1 MTGSLVGTGWVA
13 MGVHYFGPFQLDE
26 DARRLS
32 HLGEPV
38 PLTAKVFDTL
48 SVLVRNHGRV
58 LDKEELLS
66 AIWPGTTV
74 EEANLTQNVFTLRKV
89 LGDNAKDGRY
99 IATIPGRG
107 YSFVAPVSDLPG
119 QEFQPQ
125 LAEATSSSPGVATER
140 SSRISTALWWL
151 TLLLSISALAIWV
164 GPRLALRNSSSPDR
178 IYSVAVLPLSN
189 LSNDP
194 GQEFFA
200 AGITDQLITEL
211 SKIRGLRVISRTS
224 TMQYRAPNK
233 KTPAEIARELGVA
246 AIVEG
251 SVLRLG
257 EKVRITARLI
267 QARGGHY
274 LWGETY
280 AREVG
285 DVLDLQRDV
294 AEAVAN
300 QIRATVVHSGLA
312 QPVFRR
318 PVDPAVN
325 DLVLRG
331 KYHAEQLSQA
341 SLKQAIGYFEQAIAI
356 DPNYAPA
363 HAGLA
368 YVYRS
373 GALLDMSPRE
383 MMPKLKVEAG
393 KALQLDETLN
403 DAHVC
408 LAYALIYYDWDWPEA
423 EKHLRRALELNPSSA
438 DAHLVYAGYLNSLG
452 RMQEALAEIRVA
464 QALDPL
470 SLPVQ
475 SMLLF
480 CLVTARQYDQAIAQF
495 HRTVEREPNFAGGY
509 LIAAL
514 AYAEKGQMEQA
525 LAAAKQADQM
535 ESNATTKAIAAHVHA
550 ANGDRERAEKLLGE
564 LSARSNRHYVCAY
577 ELAHGYVKLGDK
589 KRAYEWLEKGKRER
603 ADCMANLLVEPWMDP
618 LRQDGQYQELINHIG
633 LATGKS
639 GPKP

>member
-1 MTGSLVGTGWVA
+1 MADLVGVGVA
-13 MGVHYFGPFQLDE
+13 MGVYYFGPFRLDE
-26 DARRLS
+26 EARRLS

-66 AIWPGTTV
+66 AIWPGTAV

-107 YSFVAPVSDLPG
+107 YSFVARVSDLPG
-119 QEFQPQ
+119 QEFQPR
-125 LAEATSSSPGVATER
+125 LAEATASSLVVPTRRR
-140 SSRISTALWWL
+140 SGISTVLPWL
-151 TLLLSISALAIWV
+151 TILFSISALAVWV
-164 GPRLALRNSSSPDR
+164 GPRLAFRNSNSPDR
-178 IYSVAVLPLSN
+178 IDSLAVLPFAN

-194 GQEFFA
+194 GQEFFV
-200 AGITDQLITEL
+200 AGITEQLITDL
-211 SKIRGLRVISRTS
+211 SKIRSLRVISRTS
-224 TMQYRAPNK
+224 AMQYRPPIK
-233 KTPAEIARELGVA
+233 KGPAEIARELGVA

-251 SVLRLG
+251 SVLRSG
-257 EKVRITARLI
+257 GKVRISARLI
-267 QARGGHY
+267 QARGDHY

-280 AREVG
+280 ERELG

-294 AEAVAN
+294 AEAIAN
-300 QIRATVVHSGLA
+300 QIRATAGHPGRSQTVA
-312 QPVFRR
+312 RR

-325 DLVLRG
+325 DLVLKG
-331 KYHAEQLSQA
+331 KYHADQFSQA
-341 SLKQAIGYFEQAIAI
+341 SLKQAIGYFEQAISI
-356 DPNYAPA
+356 DSNYAPA
-363 HAGLA
+363 HAALGC
-368 YVYRS
+368 VYRS
-373 GALLDMSPRE
+373 GALLDLSPRE
-383 MMPKLKVEAG
+383 MMPKLKVEAE
-393 KALQLDETLN
+393 KALQLDETLD

-438 DAHLVYAGYLNSLG
+438 DAHLVYSGYLTSLG
-452 RMQEALAEIRVA
+452 RTQEALAEIRVA

-475 SMLLF
+475 RMLLF
-480 CLVTARQYDQAIAQF
+480 CLVVARQYDQAIAQF
-495 HRTVEREPNFAGGY
+495 HRTVESEPNFARAY
-509 LIAAL
+509 LVAAL

-525 LAAAKQADQM
+525 LAAAKKADQM
-535 ESNATTKAIAAHVHA
+535 ENSATTKAVAAHVHA
-550 ANGDRERAEKLLGE
+550 ANGDRDRAEKLLEE
-564 LSARSNRHYVCAY
+564 LRAHSKLHYVCAY
-577 ELAHGYVKLGDK
+577 ELAHAYLKLGDR

-603 ADCMANLLVEPWMDP
+603 ADCMVNLLVEPWMDP
-618 LRQDGQYQELINHIG
+618 LRQDGQYKELINHIG